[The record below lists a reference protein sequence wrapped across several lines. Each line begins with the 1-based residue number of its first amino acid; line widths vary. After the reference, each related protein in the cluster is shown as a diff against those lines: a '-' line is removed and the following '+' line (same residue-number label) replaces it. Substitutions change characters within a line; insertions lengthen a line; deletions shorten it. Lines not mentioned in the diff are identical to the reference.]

1 MLTPKNLFRNISC
14 NPISVDT
21 CESFTGWIEVLQ
33 SGQFTWKLVVPF
45 PPRVFDWE
53 FFFFPFL
60 LNCIV
65 VKFFSSWSVVSGS
78 SAIELW
84 TLSSFCPQSFFSSTE
99 SANYFMLFIILNFA
113 CHLKL
118 KRMLPVRFAQLY
130 FSPPHTVF
138 LCTYSYISIFFVEV
152 IKLYSI

>member
-1 MLTPKNLFRNISC
+1 MKKIKSCCTTSFRFCDNNSR
-14 NPISVDT
+14 SRVHL
-21 CESFTGWIEVLQ
+21 SQHHYFK
-33 SGQFTWKLVVPF
+33 SQFTWKLVVPF

-118 KRMLPVRFAQLY
+118 KRMLSVRFTQLY